1 MHPRDVASIWLFPQR
16 PLRLIEG
23 FLMPLSLLPVLST
36 GSVTPHCT
44 ISAAAALY
52 SLGGSFFGL
61 HALWHPKL
69 PFLDDR

>member
-1 MHPRDVASIWLFPQR
+1 
-16 PLRLIEG
+16 
-23 FLMPLSLLPVLST
+23 MPLSLLPVLST